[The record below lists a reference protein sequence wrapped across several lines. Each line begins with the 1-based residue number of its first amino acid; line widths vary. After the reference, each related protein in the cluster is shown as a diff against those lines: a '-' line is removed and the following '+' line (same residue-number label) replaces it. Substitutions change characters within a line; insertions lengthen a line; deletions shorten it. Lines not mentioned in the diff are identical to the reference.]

1 MQNERMPFE
10 ARDSGPFYHGTKA
23 HLKRDELL
31 QAGSTVWN
39 PRAPLRMTPT

>member
-23 HLKRDELL
+23 HLRLGIEAIND
-31 QAGSTVWN
+31 
-39 PRAPLRMTPT
+39 